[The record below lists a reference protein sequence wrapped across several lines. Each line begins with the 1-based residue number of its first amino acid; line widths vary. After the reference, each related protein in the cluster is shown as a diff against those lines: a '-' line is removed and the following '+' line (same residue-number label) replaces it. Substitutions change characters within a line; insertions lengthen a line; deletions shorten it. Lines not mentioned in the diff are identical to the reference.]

1 MSCTRSKIV
10 AQAQAWV
17 GLKESDGSFTKIIDI
32 YNSHKPLARN
42 YKLKLTDAWCAGT
55 ASALAIACGA
65 TDIFPTEVSCGKLIE
80 LAQAKG
86 IWIEADNHIPS
97 PADFILY
104 DWQDTTG
111 STGENKGWPDHIGI
125 VEKVVGN
132 NITVIEGNYK
142 NAVSRRM
149 ISVNAKF
156 IRGYIVPKYDAED
169 VVAPATKEVKAT
181 SSAKSFLKTLSGTY
195 KVTATSLNVRHGAG
209 ITAKKMVAIPN
220 GTKVKCYGYYTT
232 YLGVK
237 WLYIQFTYQG
247 VQYTGFAS
255 SNYLKK

>member
-32 YNSHKPLARN
+32 YNSHKPIARN

-65 TDIFPTEVSCGKLIE
+65 TDIIPTEVSCGKLIE
-80 LAQAKG
+80 LAKAKG
-86 IWIEADNHIPS
+86 IWIENDAYT
-97 PADFILY
+97 PAPGDFILY
-104 DWQDTTG
+104 DWGDSG
-111 STGENKGWPDHIGI
+111 KGDNKGWPDHIGI

-149 ISVNAKF
+149 IAVNGKL
-156 IRGYIVPKYDAED
+156 IRGYIVPKYDEEIK
-169 VVAPATKEVKAT
+169 PEETTKTEGVCKMELQVLKKGAKGSNVKAMQ
-181 SSAKSFLKTLSGTY
+181 TLLIGYGYFCGGYGPDGDFGSGTESALRSY
-195 KVTATSLNVRHGAG
+195 QNAKGLTADGICGAK
-209 ITAKKMVAIPN
+209 TWSKL
-220 GTKVKCYGYYTT
+220 
-232 YLGVK
+232 LGV
-237 WLYIQFTYQG
+237 
-247 VQYTGFAS
+247 S
-255 SNYLKK
+255 